1 METYNK
7 IIALVEAAKEDVEKF
22 YAKGNSSAGPRIRKH
37 MQDLKNLAQEL
48 RLDVQ
53 NVKNGGQP
61 E

>member
-7 IIALVEAAKEDVEKF
+7 IIALIETAKEDVEKF
-22 YAKGNSSAGPRIRKH
+22 YVKGNSSAGTRVRKH